1 MGLARFQKLIDTSP
15 RVARW
20 VRRSRLFGAM
30 QQRKLRRWEQAG
42 RPVPV
47 PNIVKQ
53 STVLDYARRYHL
65 RVLVETG
72 TFYGAMLLAA
82 RPHFDRLYSIELDGG
97 LHQRARRLFAGD
109 PEVRLKCGDSGELLP
124 GVLAELTQPA
134 LFWLDAHYSGE
145 GTARGPLDTP
155 IAAELKAIL
164 THPVAGHVILIDDAK
179 DFGRLPDYPPI
190 EELRQVVAHYQ
201 PGHTCTVHDDIIRIH
216 HADGRA

>member
-1 MGLARFQKLIDTSP
+1 MGLAKFQKLIDTSP

-30 QQRKLRRWEQAG
+30 QQRKLRRWEAAG

-53 STVLDYARRYHL
+53 RAVLDYGRRFGL

-82 RPHFDRLYSIELDGG
+82 RPHFERLYSIELDNY

-109 PEVRLKCGDSGELLP
+109 SGVHLAHGDSGKQLA

-134 LFWLDAHYSGE
+134 LFWLDAHYSGA

-155 IAAELKAIL
+155 IVAELLAIFR
-164 THPVAGHVILIDDAK
+164 HPITGHVILIDDAR

-190 EELRQVVAHYQ
+190 DDLRRMVAQHK
-201 PGHTCTVHDDIIRIH
+201 PGHTCEVRDDIIRIH
-216 HADGRA
+216 A